1 MCDTLLEL
9 RAGLSRWAAGFD
21 AALLSASQA
30 EVALEAATAVER
42 MGAHVKANAA
52 ARVAETRAWKGSGE
66 RSAASHLARS
76 TGSTVGQA
84 SETLA
89 TAKRLKDLPVLD
101 AAARAG
107 ELSAQQT
114 AAIADAATAD
124 PAAEARLVAKAKESS
139 FAELRQECARTKAAA
154 CADLE
159 ERRRKIHAER
169 FLREWTD
176 DDGAWNLRMGHNPE
190 VGAQFMA
197 ALLPVRDRLFNQAR
211 TEGRREPLEAYA
223 ADALVEVVCGNGDEA
238 SEAAT
243 ARGRAK
249 VIARID
255 LAALLRGYPTQGET
269 CEIAGFGP
277 VAVSAIRDLI
287 DTGDA
292 FLAAVVTA
300 GEAVV
305 GVAHLGRRARAVQ
318 QTALEWLYP
327 TCAVEGC
334 TTTAWLE
341 IDHRVDWADS
351 HLTVFD
357 LLDRLCSHHHDL
369 ETLDGWALVAGRG
382 KRAFVA
388 PDDRRHPRHGPTT
401 ERPPPDRAHDP
412 PSAA

>member
-9 RAGLSRWAAGFD
+9 RAGMSGWAAGFD
-21 AALLSASQA
+21 AALLSAAQA
-30 EVALEAATAVER
+30 EVAVEAATAIER
-42 MGAHVKANAA
+42 MAATAKATAA
-52 ARVAETRAWKGSGE
+52 ARVAETRGWKGAGG
-66 RSAASHLARS
+66 RSAAAHLARS

-84 SETLA
+84 FETLA

-101 AAARAG
+101 AAARGG

-114 AAIADAATAD
+114 AAIADAASAD
-124 PAAEARLVAKAKESS
+124 PASEARLVAKARESS
-139 FAELRQECARTKAAA
+139 LAELRQECARTKAAS
-154 CADLE
+154 CPDLE
-159 ERRRKIHAER
+159 ARRRKIHAQR
-169 FLREWTD
+169 YLREWTD
-176 DDGAWNLRMGHNPE
+176 ADGVWNLRMGHNPE

-197 ALLPVRDRLFNQAR
+197 ALGPVRDRLFNQAR

-223 ADALVEVVCGNGDEA
+223 ADALVEAVCGDNDD
-238 SEAAT
+238 AAAP

-249 VIARID
+249 VIARVD
-255 LAALLRGYPTQGET
+255 LPALLRGYPTEGET
-269 CEIAGFGP
+269 AEIAGFGP
-277 VAVSAIRDLI
+277 VAVSAVRDLI

-369 ETLDGWALVAGRG
+369 KTLDGWALVAGRG

-388 PDDRRHPRHGPTT
+388 PDDRRHPRHAAGSQ
-401 ERPPPDRAHDP
+401 RPPPDRAHDP

>member
-1 MCDTLLEL
+1 MCDKLLEL
-9 RAGLSRWAAGFD
+9 RAGVSRWAAGFD
-21 AALLSASQA
+21 VALLSADQA
-30 EVALEAATAVER
+30 AVAVEATTAIER
-42 MGAHVKANAA
+42 MAAIAKAKAA
-52 ARVAETRAWKGSGE
+52 ARVAETRAWKGAGE

-84 SETLA
+84 AETLV
-89 TAKRLKDLPVLD
+89 TGKRLGDLPVLD

-114 AAIADAATAD
+114 AAIADAASAA
-124 PAAEARLVAKAKESS
+124 PASEARLVAKAKESS

-154 CADLE
+154 CPDLE
-159 ERRRKIHAER
+159 ERRRKIAAER

-176 DDGAWNLRMGHNPE
+176 AEGRWNLRMGHNPE
-190 VGAQFMA
+190 VGAQVMA
-197 ALLPVRDRLFNQAR
+197 ALGPVRDRLFTQAR
-211 TEGRREPLEAYA
+211 AEGRREPLEAYA
-223 ADALVEVVCGNGDEA
+223 ADALVEVVCGTGDDSLA
-238 SEAAT
+238 SSS
-243 ARGRAK
+243 RGRAK
-249 VIARID
+249 VIARVD
-255 LAALLRGYPTQGET
+255 LPALLRGYPVEDET

-277 VAVSAIRDLI
+277 VAVSAIDELI
-287 DTGDA
+287 DTGDP
-292 FLAAVVTA
+292 FLAAVVTS

-305 GVAHLGRRARAVQ
+305 GVAHLGRRPRATQ

-341 IDHRVDWADS
+341 VDHRLDWAQN
-351 HLTVFD
+351 HVTVFD

-369 ETLDGWALVAGRG
+369 KTLDGWALVAGRG

-388 PDDRRHPRHGPTT
+388 PDDRRHPRHAAGSA
-401 ERPPPDRAHDP
+401 RPPPDRAHDP